1 MSRRKL
7 SSHRSKTPNPA
18 NSLGYVAS
26 RLFFDVII
34 RRSIRRGE
42 KLEEVKKK
50 KKTTSGYIFL
60 RVSSVL
66 MSSLQRNLALIYCFL
81 TRALGAREKML
92 QWRLRSISADN
103 LENERKKMK
112 LRNGSS
118 VITSDT

>member
-50 KKTTSGYIFL
+50 KKNY
-60 RVSSVL
+60 
-66 MSSLQRNLALIYCFL
+66 QRIYFFAGFFSFDVVAATKLGVNLLFFDARARR
-81 TRALGAREKML
+81 TR
-92 QWRLRSISADN
+92 
-103 LENERKKMK
+103 ENAPMEAA
-112 LRNGSS
+112 
-118 VITSDT
+118 